1 MKAVLAILAF
11 ASLLPAMTLRVD
23 SVAVDS
29 VWNSDSG
36 GVARRSC
43 QVSFVPKGDLQ
54 YVRCV
59 PSVSFNGGSTWYTD
73 SIVCVNKAM
82 DSLLACGKRK
92 TVTLRIKGGDRN
104 NVAIRM
110 TERLTDSAGRYDIDF
125 AKMQIEDP
133 LSVGGLWS
141 NNTQGVGGN
150 APPLNLTSMRVALAS
165 DGKTPIAMENHGGI
179 EYDDSF
185 AFIPGWGANQFLEAV
200 IYKAA
205 GYNPNASGSNHE
217 LEILLGCRTSS
228 GYHRWNEFL
237 FNSGGGVD
245 IVSLDGGQSDFTSI
259 GVATGAARIPADG
272 DVYRA
277 TKIGNALSFYQNG
290 VLICTYTGTLVANG
304 SGIGIGGFVRPDGSV
319 HNKYGFRRLTMGNL

>member
-1 MKAVLAILAF
+1 MKILF
-11 ASLLPAMTLRVD
+11 MILVSASLLPAMTLSVD
-23 SVAVDS
+23 SVTVDS

-43 QVSFVPKGDLQ
+43 LVTFVPKGDAQ
-54 YVRCV
+54 YAWCA
-59 PSVSFNGGSTWYTD
+59 PSVSFNGGSTWFAD
-73 SIVCVNKAM
+73 SIVCVNKAI
-82 DSLLACGKRK
+82 DTLLPCGKKK
-92 TVTLRIKGGDRN
+92 TITLRIKGGDRN
-104 NVAIRM
+104 DVAIRM
-110 TERLTDSAGRYDIDF
+110 TAKLLDSSGHYEVDF

-150 APPLNLTSMRVALAS
+150 AAPLNLTSMRVALAS
-165 DGKTPIAMENHGGI
+165 DGVTRIAMENHGGI

-217 LEILLGCRTSS
+217 LEIILGCRTAS
-228 GYHRWNEFL
+228 GIHRWNEFL

-245 IVSLDGGQSDFTSI
+245 IVSLDGGPSAFTSI
-259 GVATGAARIPADG
+259 GVSAGAARIPVDG
-272 DVYRA
+272 DVFRA
-277 TKIGNALSFYQNG
+277 TKIGNALKFYQNG
-290 VLICTYTGTLVANG
+290 VLICSYTGPLAADG

-319 HNKYGFRRLTMGNL
+319 HNKYGFRRLTLGNL